1 MTTGDGTT
9 GGVTPGEVVVGL
21 GPIELNPGRPVTVLR
36 VVNTGDR
43 PIQVGSHFH
52 LADANDALQLDRVA
66 AQGKRL
72 NVPAGTAVRFE
83 PGIEQDVELVPLG
96 GAGVVPGLRI
106 RP

>member
-9 GGVTPGEVVVGL
+9 GGVTPGEVVVGE

-36 VVNTGDR
+36 VQNTGDR